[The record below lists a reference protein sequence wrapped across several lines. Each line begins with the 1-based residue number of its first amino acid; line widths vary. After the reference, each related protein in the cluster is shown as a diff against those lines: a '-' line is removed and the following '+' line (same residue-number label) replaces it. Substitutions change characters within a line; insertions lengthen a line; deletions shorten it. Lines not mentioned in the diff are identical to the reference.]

1 MPTSKENQTYTIKCL
16 AREFDVTARTLRY
29 YEDQGLL
36 SPKREG
42 QNRIYNNT
50 DKARLAWVLRGK
62 RVGFSLH
69 DITEMLDLYDLSDGR
84 EKQREVTLEKCKE
97 QIKSLKT
104 QRDDIDATI
113 TELSGFIVEISDLI
127 RDFSSENHTPT
138 NKSADQSAT
147 TPQ

>member
-1 MPTSKENQTYTIKCL
+1 MPTSKENQTYTIKYL
-16 AREFDVTARTLRY
+16 AREFDITARTLRY

-42 QNRIYNNT
+42 QTRIYNNT

-62 RVGFSLH
+62 RVGFSLN

-113 TELSGFIVEISDLI
+113 TELSGFIDEISTLI
-127 RDFSSENHTPT
+127 HDPSTGKLTPT
-138 NKSADQSAT
+138 NKKAAQSAAVS
-147 TPQ
+147 Q